1 MIATTLTCAPL
12 TSGYRPLRPTLPDN
26 ALPEP
31 GCVKLLLSQ
40 KCRLQRAAKLGV
52 AMKLGVPIRQKP
64 FVKVVSSNTWRQQL
78 VSLSGPLYL
87 WVEMM
92 F

>member
-1 MIATTLTCAPL
+1 M
-12 TSGYRPLRPTLPDN
+12 
-26 ALPEP
+26 
-31 GCVKLLLSQ
+31 
-40 KCRLQRAAKLGV
+40 GV